1 MTVIA
6 RKRLD
11 VARRL
16 FKIFDK
22 DENGSLTDD
31 EVPFIIQETY
41 REMGQNYQPSKE
53 DVKSYMKMVDADG
66 DGKITLNEFEEI
78 ILRSLKN
85 AGFDIY

>member
-1 MTVIA
+1 MA

-16 FKIFDK
+16 FKMFDK
-22 DENGSLTDD
+22 DQNGELTED

-53 DVKSYMKMVDADG
+53 DVRSYMKMVDTNG
-66 DGKITLNEFEEI
+66 DGKVSLSEFE
-78 ILRSLKN
+78 
-85 AGFDIY
+85 